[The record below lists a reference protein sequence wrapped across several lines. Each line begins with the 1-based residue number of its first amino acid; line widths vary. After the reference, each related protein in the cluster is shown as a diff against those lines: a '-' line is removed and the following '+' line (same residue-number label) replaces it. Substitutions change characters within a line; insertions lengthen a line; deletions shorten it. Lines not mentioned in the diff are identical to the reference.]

1 MAGEALCSWC
11 PRGSGSSLKSMPMF
25 YRMPNTVFAKRS
37 EEQQGRSV
45 WSQALVR
52 LTGLGGLNSG
62 SVESELGLGII
73 QV

>member
-1 MAGEALCSWC
+1 
-11 PRGSGSSLKSMPMF
+11 MPMV
-25 YRMPNTVFAKRS
+25 YRMLSTVLAKRS

-45 WSQALVR
+45 WSQALVW

-73 QV
+73 QQTRFRTVSMCS